1 MKNRLLLYL
10 LMSLLY
16 VEVEAQFHPTKGIF
30 IDLAPYTFV
39 SGEVVTEKVSD
50 PPFAFNHKNR
60 STPTLE
66 VTMQKSW
73 EILSLGFGVST
84 HSVRQ
89 NFSINYPLPRQDSYQ
104 STSYDFFRHMA
115 GVHVYAGLKQ
125 TDFLIGL
132 RIGKYSTILQ
142 NKCNEDV
149 DHLIVHINSELGTK
163 RAHLISKCETIKSY
177 HWKALLQAEFFYR
190 LKGNIWVGFDLV
202 FFRWRNNYNRKFLSF
217 QLQEDLEWT
226 DGTTPPPL
234 INDIEVFEPKIQV
247 GINLR
252 YEFNFSKK
260 SIPPMQAN

>member
-16 VEVEAQFHPTKGIF
+16 VEVESQFHPTKGIF

-39 SGEVVTEKVSD
+39 SGEVVTEKVID

-89 NFSINYPLPRQDSYQ
+89 NFSIDYPLPRQDSYQ

-115 GVHVYAGLKQ
+115 GVHVYAGLRQ
-125 TDFLIGL
+125 LDFQIGL
-132 RIGKYSTILQ
+132 RLGVYSTILQ

-149 DHLIVHINSELGTK
+149 DHLMVHINSELGTK
-163 RAHLISKCETIKSY
+163 KAHIIEKCQTVETTLA
-177 HWKALLQAEFFYR
+177 KALTQVDMLYR
-190 LKGNIWVGFDLV
+190 IHNNLWGGINVVLFQ
-202 FFRWRNNYNRKFLSF
+202 WRNNYRRSFLKFKLY
-217 QLQEDLEWT
+217 EDLEWT
-226 DGTTPPPL
+226 DGTAPPPL

-260 SIPPMQAN
+260 SIPTIQAN